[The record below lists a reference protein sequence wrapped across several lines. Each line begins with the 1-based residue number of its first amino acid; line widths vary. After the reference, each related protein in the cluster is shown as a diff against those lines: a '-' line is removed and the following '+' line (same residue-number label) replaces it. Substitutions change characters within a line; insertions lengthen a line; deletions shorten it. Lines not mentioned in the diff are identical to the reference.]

1 VELNLLRLEN
11 DTLRRG
17 LASLES
23 SVIAAECRSVVDTPL
38 ANEIVALQSIS
49 SGVKAAKQDL
59 IEHDQSKQDQAA
71 ELQYLRSLL
80 QRAKAER
87 AGFDAARAAV
97 EAKLAA
103 SRAQCAVSCLVVIYF
118 MKNTFSIGV
127 AATSHR
133 AYRKSTCSK
142 AQHCSVTKGVVLM
155 NLYICM

>member
-1 VELNLLRLEN
+1 VELDLLRLEN

-23 SVIAAECRSVVDTPL
+23 SISVAECRSVVDTPL

-49 SGVKAAKQDL
+49 NGVEAAKQDL

-87 AGFDAARAAV
+87 AGFDTARTAV
-97 EAKLAA
+97 ESKLAA
-103 SRAQCAVSCLVVIYF
+103 SQARCAVISSLEC
-118 MKNTFSIGV
+118 
-127 AATSHR
+127 H
-133 AYRKSTCSK
+133 
-142 AQHCSVTKGVVLM
+142 VVL
-155 NLYICM
+155 